1 MMSFLLKSLKTIII
15 FPNRSILDLCPIQ
28 LFLNKYSLTCK
39 WPRAMYCR
47 YIFRT
52 LSYTSIHIVAYW
64 EPCVTLAY
72 SEPCHI
78 QNPGIFRA
86 QDIFR
91 TLSSQI
97 LAYSKRCVTLAYWE
111 HWHIQNCAIL
121 GLLENRLTFLM
132 KIKHSTFLL
141 KIIFLK
147 KRTTELYKFIK
158 ESFQFK
164 IKISKIFFQW
174 QTSEVNYVGWTFA
187 F

>member
-39 WPRAMYCR
+39 WPCTMYCR
-47 YIFRT
+47 YIFRA
-52 LSYTSIHIVAYW
+52 LSFFNYSDTSIHIVTCL
-64 EPCVTLAY
+64 ESFVTLAY
-72 SEPCHI
+72 SELYQI

-91 TLSSQI
+91 TLSWQI
-97 LAYSKRCVTLAYWE
+97 LAYSECCVTLAYWE
-111 HWHIQNCAIL
+111 HCHIQNFAIL

-132 KIKHSTFLL
+132 KIKHSTFLS

-147 KRTTELYKFIK
+147 KITTELYKFIK

-164 IKISKIFFQW
+164 IKISKIFFQ
-174 QTSEVNYVGWTFA
+174 
-187 F
+187 